1 MSQELTI
8 KDEDKEFY
16 FTIAPQVSDQGIGGK
31 LYNIQTRDWEPAD
44 GSLPWRLAL
53 HPFSNGL
60 APNRINAA
68 VTMGGELR
76 NRPSMSYAK
85 GNVDSAH
92 STFATFPPAYT
103 TLSSTIVA
111 SLYLST
117 LLQLY
122 YDGAAYGTVT
132 YMGAA
137 SAGASPFSDAV
148 RSFNGKAYF
157 AGGQYLFS
165 VNSSLALTLIKD
177 FGAGNTIADIEVFN
191 DELVVAMGETV
202 KLWTMDTSEVFTQA
216 TDNTYA
222 IALGRT
228 NELLWRAETKN
239 LISNCITAPRTLT
252 SWTPVSPNQYSA
264 GDKSYSITDLKEYG
278 GSILAIRPDGIFL
291 ADGNT
296 DFHNQTPDL
305 LTYPDSE
312 NGQGSATG
320 WGYFWIPSVVGL
332 IRMQIGEA
340 VVVGP
345 ELSERPGFRFR
356 VRAVV
361 PWQNA
366 MYLICTDEEESA
378 ETFICKMTRDTA
390 NANNPY
396 AYHEWMRMGTTD
408 KGYVIIVYTGAT
420 NPTLIAG
427 RGLGLSLTTLGR
439 GSGQDIDDSLYPYGT
454 SLVIEPGLVV
464 ASSDL
469 GIEIDLIGVKV
480 VGKQVV
486 DGTITVQHD
495 MDNTGVWKNLESNID
510 GAGTVPI
517 QDEGAF
523 AATRYAQPNTTG
535 HMLYLRILGTMPTGK
550 LGEDRTEIYEIW
562 AWGNS
567 HPDTTDI
574 ITIDIYS
581 DTKARIRGLM
591 QGRRKNKNNFRMLRD
606 WCYSSKVIELKL
618 PEYDSGERVRVI
630 ILSVADSNIS
640 MTREG
645 VQDIPSGV
653 TRITCR
659 RIDFSGDLNG

>member
-8 KDEDKEFY
+8 IDEDKEYY
-16 FTIAPQVSDQGIGGK
+16 FPIAPQVTKEGIAGK

-44 GSLPWRLAL
+44 GSLPWRLAI
-53 HPFSNGL
+53 HPWNAGL
-60 APNRINAA
+60 GPNRVNAS
-68 VTMGGELR
+68 VTLGGELK

-92 STFATFPPAYT
+92 GTFATFPPAYT
-103 TLSSTIVA
+103 LLESSVIA
-111 SLYLST
+111 SLYLDSVED
-117 LLQLY
+117 LY
-122 YDGAAYGTVT
+122 YDGSMYGGIA

-137 SAGASPFSDAV
+137 SAGAAFSDVV
-148 RSFNGKAYF
+148 RNFNGKAYF

-165 VNSSLALTLIKD
+165 VNSSLALTLVKD
-177 FGAGNTIADIEVFN
+177 FGAGKTIADIEVFN
-191 DELVVAMGETV
+191 NELVIAMGESE
-202 KLWTMDTSEVFTQA
+202 KIWKMDTAESFTQA
-216 TDNTYA
+216 SDNTFA

-239 LISNCITAPRTLT
+239 LISSCITTPLTLT
-252 SWTPVSPNQYSA
+252 NWAPASGSQYSA
-264 GDKSYSITDLKEYG
+264 GDTSFSITDLKEYG
-278 GSILAIRPDGIFL
+278 GSILAIRPDGVFL

-305 LTYPDSE
+305 ATYPDLE

-320 WGYFWIPSVVGL
+320 WGYFWIPSVIGL

-366 MYLICTDEEESA
+366 MYLICTDEEESE

-408 KGYVIIVYTGAT
+408 KGYVIVVYTGAT

-454 SLVIEPGLVV
+454 SMVLEPGLVV
-464 ASSDL
+464 ATADL

-480 VGKQVV
+480 VGKQVT
-486 DGTITVQHD
+486 DGTLTVQHD
-495 MDNTGVWKNLESNID
+495 MDDTGTWRNLESTVD
-510 GAGTVPI
+510 GPGIVPI
-517 QDEGAF
+517 TDEGVF
-523 AATRYAQPNTTG
+523 ATTRYAQPNVTG
-535 HMLYLRILGTMPTGK
+535 HMLYLRILGTMPEGQM
-550 LGEDRTEIYEIW
+550 GEDRTEIYEIW

-567 HPDTTDI
+567 HPETTDI

-581 DTKARIRGLM
+581 DVRSRVRGLI
-591 QGRRKNKNNFRMLRD
+591 QGRRKNKNTFRMLRD
-606 WCYSSKVIELKL
+606 WCYSSKVVELKI
-618 PEYDSGERVRVI
+618 PEYDNGEHVRVV
-630 ILSVADSNIS
+630 ILSVAESNIS

-645 VQDIPSGV
+645 TSDIPSGV

-659 RIDFSGDLNG
+659 RVDFSGDLNG